1 MKVTFEIDRNLL
13 KAAAGIGGIQH
24 PEIMDEMMAIASNIQ
39 DEEIFVTKSHLDD
52 MAKVDK
58 HYNQIPILVA
68 MVALS
73 TKFLEDDDLN

>member
-13 KAAAGIGGIQH
+13 KAAAGIVSLQH
-24 PEIMDEMMAIASNIQ
+24 PEMLDEMMTIASNIQ
-39 DEEIFVTKSHLDD
+39 DEEILVSKSHLDD
-52 MAKVDK
+52 IAKLDN

-73 TKFLEDDDLN
+73 SKF